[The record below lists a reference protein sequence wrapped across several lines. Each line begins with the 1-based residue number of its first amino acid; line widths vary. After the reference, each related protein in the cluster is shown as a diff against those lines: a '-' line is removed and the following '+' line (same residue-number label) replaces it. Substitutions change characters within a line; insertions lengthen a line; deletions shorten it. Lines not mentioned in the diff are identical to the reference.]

1 MSDVRRW
8 STVLVHRWTSP
19 GPQLDWVVV
28 AALIVTDVI
37 AQGLAS
43 ADVDV
48 SSAELAAGPVILA
61 AASAGILFWRRT
73 RPLAVLGGVLA
84 LYAIAAEAI
93 EPGLFTQLS
102 GAATVLA
109 LYAVAS
115 WSARRRWAVVIP
127 VVLLALVV
135 SGSLDDGNGVA
146 ESLAAAM
153 AVVALPWVLGYAA
166 RTRRLYLHEVERRL
180 ADAERERDVRARQAV
195 LAERA
200 HIARE
205 LHDVVAHHV
214 SLIGV
219 QAGAARTAIGHD
231 PATTRAALEAIE
243 ASSRNAIGEMRHM
256 LDALRDDDDATPLAP
271 QPRLADVDRL
281 VAGLRAAGID
291 ATVRR
296 QGRSDALPP
305 LLELCCFR
313 IIEEAL
319 TNVTRHSAATT
330 VTVDIERRERDI
342 RIAVA
347 DPGPPRQTR
356 PNGDGGRGVVGMR
369 ERVALFDGRLA
380 VGPSLN
386 GGFMVVAD
394 LPAADRGADQLTV
407 RG

>member
-19 GPQLDWVVV
+19 GPQLDWAVV
-28 AALIVTDVI
+28 AALVVADVV
-37 AQGLAS
+37 AQALAS

-48 SSAELAAGPVILA
+48 SSAELAVGPVVLA
-61 AASAGILFWRRT
+61 AVSAGILFWRRT

-84 LYAIAAEAI
+84 LYAIAAETI

-115 WSARRRWAVVIP
+115 WSVRRRWAVAIP
-127 VVLLALVV
+127 LVLLALVV

-146 ESLAAAM
+146 ESVAVAM

-166 RTRRLYLHEVERRL
+166 RTRRLYLIEVERRL

-219 QAGAARTAIGHD
+219 QAGAARTALGHD
-231 PATTRAALEAIE
+231 PATTSAALEAIE

-256 LDALRDDDDATPLAP
+256 LDALRDDDDATPLTP
-271 QPRLADVDRL
+271 QPRLADVD
-281 VAGLRAAGID
+281 AA
-291 ATVRR
+291 RR
-296 QGRSDALPP
+296 
-305 LLELCCFR
+305 
-313 IIEEAL
+313 
-319 TNVTRHSAATT
+319 
-330 VTVDIERRERDI
+330 
-342 RIAVA
+342 
-347 DPGPPRQTR
+347 GPPRGRDRRTR
-356 PNGDGGRGVVGMR
+356 SSPRACRPTAATPRTVLLPHHRG
-369 ERVALFDGRLA
+369 
-380 VGPSLN
+380 
-386 GGFMVVAD
+386 
-394 LPAADRGADQLTV
+394 GADERDQALDGNDGDRRHRSARARHPDRH
-407 RG
+407 RGPGTSSPDPPER